1 MWRWALL
8 FFVVAVLAYL
18 IGFTGIAATVASYA
32 KTTFFV
38 ILLLFVIVIV
48 WKVTRRPPK
57 A

>member
-8 FFVVAVLAYL
+8 FLGVAVLAYL
-18 IGFTGIAATVASYA
+18 IGFTGVAETVASYA

-38 ILLLFVIVIV
+38 FLLLFIIVIV
-48 WKVTRRPPK
+48 WKVTRRPPG

>member
-1 MWRWALL
+1 
-8 FFVVAVLAYL
+8 L

>member
-1 MWRWALL
+1 MWRWALV

-38 ILLLFVIVIV
+38 ILLLFIIVVV
-48 WKVTRRPPK
+48 WKMIRRPPG